1 MSRLL
6 ACDLESRARSVVRTE
21 LESQMEAQS
30 TTYLTARGS
39 RVLYFRVLFLI
50 LYSPV
55 RTPRPRAAAHRTC
68 ADPPSAPEPSR
79 GMCYPTRLPVPLQAP
94 HHRIEV
100 RIRAPSESHLP
111 AARAWRLWQG
121 LRAEQREVR
130 GCRRPERDGP
140 RFSPGRCAFRLVAHA
155 RASTSNRWTCRPPA
169 QRRPGVRF
177 DVADCG
183 HHMRDCCVQH
193 GRFALVVR

>member
-55 RTPRPRAAAHRTC
+55 RTPPHAGPGR
-68 ADPPSAPEPSR
+68 
-79 GMCYPTRLPVPLQAP
+79 AP
-94 HHRIEV
+94 HV
-100 RIRAPSESHLP
+100 RRSTLCTRTFAWYVLPYEATSATSSTPS
-111 AARAWRLWQG
+111 
-121 LRAEQREVR
+121 
-130 GCRRPERDGP
+130 
-140 RFSPGRCAFRLVAHA
+140 
-155 RASTSNRWTCRPPA
+155 SNRGENSGA
-169 QRRPGVRF
+169 Q
-177 DVADCG
+177 
-183 HHMRDCCVQH
+183 
-193 GRFALVVR
+193 

>member
-1 MSRLL
+1 MPQSLISTC
-6 ACDLESRARSVVRTE
+6 CDMQTAWSQCALET
-21 LESQMEAQS
+21 
-30 TTYLTARGS
+30 G
-39 RVLYFRVLFLI
+39 
-50 LYSPV
+50 
-55 RTPRPRAAAHRTC
+55 TPSIYQHIDDMIAAHRTC

-121 LRAEQREVR
+121 LHAEQRKVR

-169 QRRPGVRF
+169 QRGPGLRF

>member
-55 RTPRPRAAAHRTC
+55 RTPRPHT
-68 ADPPSAPEPSR
+68 
-79 GMCYPTRLPVPLQAP
+79 
-94 HHRIEV
+94 
-100 RIRAPSESHLP
+100 
-111 AARAWRLWQG
+111 ARAQIHPLHPN
-121 LRAEQREVR
+121 LRVVCATLR
-130 GCRRPERDGP
+130 GYQCHFKHPIIESR
-140 RFSPGRCAFRLVAHA
+140 
-155 RASTSNRWTCRPPA
+155 
-169 QRRPGVRF
+169 
-177 DVADCG
+177 
-183 HHMRDCCVQH
+183 
-193 GRFALVVR
+193 